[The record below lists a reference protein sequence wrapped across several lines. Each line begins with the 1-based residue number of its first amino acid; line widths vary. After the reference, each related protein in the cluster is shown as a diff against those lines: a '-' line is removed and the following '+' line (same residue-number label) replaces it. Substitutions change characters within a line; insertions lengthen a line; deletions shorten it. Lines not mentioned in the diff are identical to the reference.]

1 CMIPP
6 QDSFL
11 DNSALRTARP
21 QGDGKPEAV
30 CYPCSR
36 HGSRV
41 RDLREEAVLRQAGV
55 PLPPPDQPKVRSE
68 RPAGPGPGEWVAA
81 ADLRL
86 HQLPEGRQGSASRL
100 DPAPR
105 SGTLR
110 RKDPPRRIDRSDAL
124 PDGQPVADGLLR
136 QAKGRRS
143 PRMASPAPSASN
155 R

>member
-1 CMIPP
+1 MMPP

-21 QGDGKPEAV
+21 QGDGKPEAF

-36 HGSRV
+36 HGSGV

-55 PLPPPDQPKVRSE
+55 PFPPPDKPKVRSE
-68 RPAGPGPGEWVAA
+68 RPAGPGPGERVAA

-100 DPAPR
+100 DVVP
-105 SGTLR
+105 TEVVDR
-110 RKDPPRRIDRSDAL
+110 REPPFTVGAVRVPDRKEAL
-124 PDGQPVADGLLR
+124 VVHARARLTPFGRLLLV
-136 QAKGRRS
+136 S
-143 PRMASPAPSASN
+143 
-155 R
+155 